1 MMTKKT
7 APTVPLAATSTVQ
20 GRLHLHAYLWGKK
33 SFSIQVHPLL
43 GSNSFQ
49 KTVVNSIEKRAYF
62 T

>member
-33 SFSIQVHPLL
+33 SFSNQVHPLL

-49 KTVVNSIEKRAYF
+49 KTVVNSIEIRAYF